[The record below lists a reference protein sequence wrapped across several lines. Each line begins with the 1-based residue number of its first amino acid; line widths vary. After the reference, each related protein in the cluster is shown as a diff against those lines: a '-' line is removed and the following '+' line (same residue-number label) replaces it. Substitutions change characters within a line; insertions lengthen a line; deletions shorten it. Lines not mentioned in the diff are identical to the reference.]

1 MREEDEGSSK
11 KGPFHRAVNILRKK
25 RHRDEEVGKSSMHM
39 LTTDVQQTGGESA
52 QVLRGNFVPPDFI
65 LKNFENTD
73 PTDVFPP
80 STTAP
85 AKRRG
90 LTFSSNAKD
99 DNNNPPTI
107 ISSDT
112 KSSTTENIVKSK
124 YEGGPLLNR
133 MTRSWFQNFL
143 KTAIERQSMIP
154 PIDLKVRVAPR
165 AVLARLCR
173 GQFRCDA
180 SIDAR
185 RVVFRNIRMTGG
197 TFEAK
202 RMTVSFL
209 QKPRYSNQFDIHAHN
224 CTFTQ
229 DDLFESSC
237 IRNGLAR
244 LLVTILS
251 NAGLT
256 SSQIQVTAVDIVVSC
271 NSPIYI
277 IVYNQRGAHTYTS
290 SFSKYTALWQDFL
303 FWPGRHC
310 LWYQSAL

>member
-1 MREEDEGSSK
+1 MRDEDEGYSK

-25 RHRDEEVGKSSMHM
+25 RGRDEEVGKSSMHM
-39 LTTDVQQTGGESA
+39 LTTDVQQTGGADEST
-52 QVLRGNFVPPDFI
+52 QILRGNFVPADFI
-65 LKNFENTD
+65 LKGFENTD

-80 STTAP
+80 FANAP

-90 LTFSSNAKD
+90 LTFSNAKD
-99 DNNNPPTI
+99 EINPPT
-107 ISSDT
+107 SLLSDT
-112 KSSTTENIVKSK
+112 KSSTNKSTKNIVASK
-124 YEGGPLLNR
+124 FKEGPLLNR

-143 KTAIERQSMIP
+143 KTAIERRSMIP

-165 AVLARLCR
+165 AVVARLCR

-197 TFEAK
+197 TLEAK

-237 IRNGLAR
+237 IRNGLAS
-244 LLVTILS
+244 LLVRTLS

-256 SSQIQVTAVDIVVSC
+256 TSQIQVTAVDIVVSSY
-271 NSPIYI
+271 SPI
-277 IVYNQRGAHTYTS
+277 NNHS
-290 SFSKYTALWQDFL
+290 
-303 FWPGRHC
+303 
-310 LWYQSAL
+310 